1 MLLLSFTDWWSA
13 LSLESRLLGSAVVIS
28 TMLLIIFEALSQLE
42 TSELKEAKSSDK
54 YYFSPYH
61 ILYFFTAF
69 SWSALTAYHL
79 FQHPTLIIGTGI
91 VIGLGVIAIMIWVL
105 PRIKANRKQQLD
117 QNTNI
122 LQSVG
127 EVAEVIPPHRNG
139 FGKIHLNFRT
149 GPYELEAITAG
160 DELPA
165 GSSIKVVDIINERI
179 VLVER
184 VTNSQ
189 RNVEGLDDRPPG
201 TIGPQQ

>member
-13 LSLESRLLGSAVVIS
+13 LSIESRLLGSAVIIT
-28 TMLLIIFEALSQLE
+28 TMLLIIFEILNQLE
-42 TSELKEAKSSDK
+42 TPNKKENKLSTK
-54 YYFSPYH
+54 YYLSPYH

-69 SWSALTAYHL
+69 SWATLIAHHL
-79 FQHPTLIIGTGI
+79 FQHPTLIIG
-91 VIGLGVIAIMIWVL
+91 IGLGIGVMVTAVMIWLL
-105 PRIKANRKQQLD
+105 PSLKTNRKQQLD

-127 EVAEVIPPHRNG
+127 EVAQVIPPHRNG

-160 DELPA
+160 DELPM

-201 TIGPQQ
+201 SIGPQQ

>member
-1 MLLLSFTDWWSA
+1 
-13 LSLESRLLGSAVVIS
+13 
-28 TMLLIIFEALSQLE
+28 
-42 TSELKEAKSSDK
+42 
-54 YYFSPYH
+54 
-61 ILYFFTAF
+61 
-69 SWSALTAYHL
+69 
-79 FQHPTLIIGTGI
+79 
-91 VIGLGVIAIMIWVL
+91 MIWVL
-105 PRIKANRKQQLD
+105 PSVKANRKQRVD

-127 EVAEVIPPHRNG
+127 EVAEVIPPHRTG
-139 FGKIHLNFRT
+139 CGKIHLNFRT

-165 GSSIKVVDIINERI
+165 GSSIKVVDIIDERI

>member
-28 TMLLIIFEALSQLE
+28 TMLLIIFEVLNQLE
-42 TSELKEAKSSDK
+42 ISDIKEAKPSNK

-69 SWSALTAYHL
+69 SWSALTAYQL
-79 FQHPTLIIGTGI
+79 FQHPTLIIGIGI
-91 VIGLGVIAIMIWVL
+91 VIGLTVIAIMIWVL

-165 GSSIKVVDIINERI
+165 GSSIKVVDVIDERI